1 METVIDKVIEKDVIF
16 DYTEF
21 LSKSCQQRLSF
32 MDALKYLIPLFK
44 VTTSTIGK
52 TPLSCTER
60 LEKKALTILS
70 SNTSDINN
78 LIRLS
83 SLAKQEGIMRLVV
96 YLPYS
101 LEAQQLAE
109 LKNEIKGSIDFVQG
123 NSERLLFIL
132 D

>member
-1 METVIDKVIEKDVIF
+1 METVVDKVIEKDVIF
-16 DYTEF
+16 DYTKF

-32 MDALKYLIPLFK
+32 MDALKYLIPLFEATVK
-44 VTTSTIGK
+44 TMGK
-52 TPLSCTER
+52 NNLSCAER
-60 LEKKALTILS
+60 LEKKALKILS
-70 SNTSDINN
+70 SHTSDINN

-101 LEAQQLAE
+101 LEEQQLIE
-109 LKNEIKGSIDFVQG
+109 LKSEIKGTVDFVKDNTEQ
-123 NSERLLFIL
+123 LLFIL

>member
-1 METVIDKVIEKDVIF
+1 METGVDKIIEKDVIF
-16 DYTEF
+16 DYTAF

-32 MDALKYLIPLFK
+32 MDALTYLIPLFEATVK
-44 VTTSTIGK
+44 TIGK
-52 TPLSCTER
+52 NNLSSAEQ
-60 LEKKALTILS
+60 LEKKALKILS
-70 SNTSDINN
+70 SHTSDINN

-101 LEAQQLAE
+101 LEERQLIE
-109 LKNEIKGSIDFVQG
+109 LKSRIKGTVDFVRG
-123 NSERLLFIL
+123 NSEQLLFTL